1 MMRPTLRVAVV
12 AVVAVLCGLAS
23 PLYGIRSDL
32 SAQELTD
39 EAIELA
45 LELYNRGGTIRMS
58 GDSRIARGT
67 EISGDLA
74 VLEGVLEVDGR
85 IRGNVLLL
93 NGQLRLGP
101 EGRIEGAAIVI
112 GGSVRGNLEQIA
124 GGLTLYRGTFSYAL
138 HDDVLVR
145 APRRRMS
152 ELAAGRDFDFGRF
165 DLIVTSRRGY
175 NRVEGLPVFLGP
187 RVTLGHSN
195 PTLVEGLLTYRT
207 ALGFER
213 GDLGY
218 SVRVEQFLGGLRAAR
233 IGARAYSEIA
243 PIEAGG
249 VTDRESSLAA
259 FLLHRDYR
267 DHYERTGWSAYLRVE
282 PANHPWRASLTF
294 ADERHAPVTAR
305 RPWSLLESS
314 QQWRPEPLAAT
325 GRLQSISL
333 DPEYD
338 TRNQPNDPAYGW
350 LLRADLEHTLDGS
363 LRTVLD
369 ETEEPAP
376 HRFTTGQLDVR
387 RYARLSPSTRL
398 AVRAFAAGSLTGD
411 ALPVQRQHALG
422 GEGSLPGFELHQFG
436 CGGRTSFVTVGRN
449 TYQHYYGCDRAA
461 LVQVEYQ
468 TDLTFLSWLRST
480 PRGELSP
487 LQHVRLIGFF
497 DAGRAWTDND
507 ERGLRSTGGDDFSA
521 DAGFGLRFG
530 PVGFYWAVPLSG
542 RGETMNFFVRLGPR
556 I

>member
-23 PLYGIRSDL
+23 PLCGIRSDL

-112 GGSVRGNLEQIA
+112 GGSVRG
-124 GGLTLYRGTFSYAL
+124 LTLYRGSFSYAL

-233 IGARAYSEIA
+233 IGGRAYSEIA

-259 FLLHRDYR
+259 
-267 DHYERTGWSAYLRVE
+267 
-282 PANHPWRASLTF
+282 ANHPWRASLTF

-333 DPEYD
+333 DTEYD